1 MFLIDWLDT
10 FSQDGRVT
18 IISAAVSTA
27 VSGAISITIALI
39 AARLNKKGS
48 LWLDRRR
55 EYNAIAEVL
64 RGALESERKF
74 LPVALRMN
82 DITDENLQKL
92 VFLQMTKIGRF
103 RCRRAVRAYSES
115 KTSVGYNPPA
125 QPSYDYDTIIRFGN
139 VTGFNDRY
147 PQSVARC
154 LTWAGHDFLD
164 AMRDDTIW
172 KKAKEK
178 VLAPTGKEIVGASF
192 AVLLG
197 WLRYEAAQKLGIPPE
212 LTSN

>member
-115 KTSVGYNPPA
+115 KTSVGYNP
-125 QPSYDYDTIIRFGN
+125 
-139 VTGFNDRY
+139 
-147 PQSVARC
+147 QSVARC